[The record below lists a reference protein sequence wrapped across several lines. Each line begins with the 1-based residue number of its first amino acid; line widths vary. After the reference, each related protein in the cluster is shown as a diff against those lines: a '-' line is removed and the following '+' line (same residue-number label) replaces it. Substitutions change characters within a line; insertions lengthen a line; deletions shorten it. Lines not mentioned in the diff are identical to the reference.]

1 MDGFTY
7 GWLNPAL
14 AYLVA
19 CLGAVIGLRCTARAL
34 TLPRRRRLG
43 WLLLASGCIGG
54 GIWAMHFIAMM
65 GFTVTNMTIT
75 YDLRLTLLSLLVA
88 IVVVGFGV
96 CCVGYWPDSNLAL
109 YLGGTLTGLGVA
121 AMHYMGMAAMEL
133 GGAVDYNPWIVAAS
147 VAIAVFA
154 ATAALWMTLNISR
167 AWASFASA
175 LVAGVAV
182 CAMHYT
188 AMLAVSVRFGTGAAP
203 AGGVPVDQFVFPVA
217 VGIVA
222 FITLSVIVVALA
234 PEVQHQQNRAEPV
247 NPPARIKVDLFD
259 GSLR

>member
-1 MDGFTY
+1 MDGFTH

-19 CLGAVIGLRCTARAL
+19 CLGAVIGLRCTARGL
-34 TLPRRRRLG
+34 TLPRRRRLS

-65 GFTVTNMTIT
+65 GFTVTNMAIT
-75 YDLRLTLLSLLVA
+75 YNLRLTMLSLVVA
-88 IVVVGFGV
+88 VVVVGFGV
-96 CCVGYWPDSNLAL
+96 CCVGYWPDSQLAL
-109 YLGGTLTGLGVA
+109 YLGGALTGFGVA
-121 AMHYMGMAAMEL
+121 GMHYLGMAAMQI

-154 ATAALWMTLNISR
+154 ATAALWMTLNISH
-167 AWASFASA
+167 AWASIASA
-175 LVAGVAV
+175 LVAGIAV

-188 AMLAVSVRFGTGAAP
+188 AMLAVSVHFGTEEGP

-222 FITLSVIVVALA
+222 FITLSVIVIALA
-234 PEVQHQQNRAEPV
+234 PEVQLQQERRQRVAPQ
-247 NPPARIKVDLFD
+247 ARIQVDLFD